1 MKFVDEATIRVEAGK
16 GGNGCLSFRREK
28 YIEMGGPD
36 GGDGGHGGS
45 VFLIGDGALNTL
57 VDFRFQPQ
65 YRAMKGESGRG
76 RDQTGAGGEDL
87 YIKVPLGSSVFDD
100 ETDEY
105 LGDISEAEQVMR
117 VAEGGKR
124 GLGNTR
130 FKSSTN
136 RAPRKTTQGDAG
148 ECFNLRLELKL
159 IADVGLL
166 GLPNAGKSTLISSV
180 SEARPKIADYPFT
193 TLIPNLGVVRI
204 DDQRSFVIADVP
216 GLIEGAA
223 EGAGLGVQFLKH
235 LSRTRVLLHL
245 LDVMPVDGSD
255 PVNNFKVI
263 EEELVKY
270 SPAIATK
277 ERWLVLS
284 KIDLLPE
291 EQQRALQQQLT
302 AVLPENAPL
311 FAVSSAAGTGL
322 KDLMNSI
329 SDYFSSLTEQA
340 LEDARALEEV
350 AGKDAH
356 RHSLQLRQNRKLKRQ
371 EGNSPRDEDDDAVAV
386 HYES

>member
-36 GGDGGHGGS
+36 GGDGGPGGS
-45 VFLIGDGALNTL
+45 IFLIGDGALNTL

-124 GLGNTR
+124 GLGNVR

-136 RAPRKTTQGDAG
+136 RAPRKTTQGDPG

-255 PVNNFKVI
+255 PLNNFKVI
-263 EEELVKY
+263 EEELAKY

-311 FAVSSAAGTGL
+311 FAVSSATGAGL

-329 SDYFSSLTEQA
+329 SDYFSSLTQQA
-340 LEDARALEEV
+340 LEEARALEEV

-356 RHSLQLRQNRKLKRQ
+356 RHSLQLRHHRKLKRQ
-371 EGNSPRDEDDDAVAV
+371 EGNSPRDEDDDTVAV

>member
-1 MKFVDEATIRVEAGK
+1 
-16 GGNGCLSFRREK
+16 
-28 YIEMGGPD
+28 
-36 GGDGGHGGS
+36 
-45 VFLIGDGALNTL
+45 
-57 VDFRFQPQ
+57 
-65 YRAMKGESGRG
+65 
-76 RDQTGAGGEDL
+76 
-87 YIKVPLGSSVFDD
+87 
-100 ETDEY
+100 
-105 LGDISEAEQVMR
+105 
-117 VAEGGKR
+117 
-124 GLGNTR
+124 
-130 FKSSTN
+130 
-136 RAPRKTTQGDAG
+136 
-148 ECFNLRLELKL
+148 
-159 IADVGLL
+159 
-166 GLPNAGKSTLISSV
+166 LISSV

-263 EEELVKY
+263 EEELAKY